1 MKRLLIVVDYQVD
14 FVNGSL
20 GFDGAELLDQK
31 IAEKIQQYRM
41 AGDDVVFTLDT
52 HETDYLSTEEGKNLP
67 AEHCIHGSKGWELFG
82 ETKALLENS
91 LSFEKPTFPSLKL
104 AEWLSEKDYTDVEL
118 VGLVSNIC
126 VLSNAVMAKAALP
139 NAHIVVDAACTASFD
154 PALHEKALDVLQGLQ
169 VEVIN
174 R

>member
-31 IAEKIQQYRM
+31 IAEKIQQYHM

-67 AEHCIHGSKGWELFG
+67 AEHCI
-82 ETKALLENS
+82 
-91 LSFEKPTFPSLKL
+91 PSLKF
-104 AEWLSEKDYTDVEL
+104 AEWLSKKDYTDVEL